1 MDSNDEL
8 FLLGRDLE
16 ERPRAACVPEHYWEE
31 AVWRDPGDVR
41 CLVALARTLTD
52 AARFD
57 EAERHLR
64 AAIERLTSRGARP
77 ADSEAHYRLG
87 VLLTWQGRMDEAVEA
102 LGTARRT
109 AAWRVPAGVA
119 LGRLHAAADRPR
131 EAEAVLREVLATEA
145 QHARAT
151 ALLATVLR
159 RTGREEESSALLRAL
174 LERDPLDPWA
184 RDLAGRPLPDD
195 PAVLVEVALEY
206 RAAGLPDDALRLLAL
221 AVEAEEQAPPERIGV
236 PAQYHAALL
245 HEREGRTEQARTAR
259 RAARLSPLE
268 GRRAIR
274 LEDVEALEA
283 AGADDTTARFL
294 LGDWYDRKG
303 RIEDAFAA
311 RWSVAAHDARASVRV
326 LALRGLGDASC
337 TAYGDPEAALAYVER
352 ARSIAPGDAELLLE
366 YDRLRAHLG
375 HEGRL
380 ALLEE
385 HETVVLERDD
395 LTLEYAE
402 LLVAAGRAGC
412 AQRLLLGRRFEPGE
426 GRELEGGG
434 CEGRVR
440 EDRGLE
446 GRVLDGRV
454 LEGRVLEGR
463 VLEGRVLEVWD
474 ATMIALADA
483 SSPTDAL
490 TFLCA
495 ALAPPA
501 CLGEVRPPLD
511 GTADLLLRR
520 GDARSRLGDD
530 SGARDDWEAAA
541 GLTGDAVTAPRFDA
555 QTVSAI
561 RALQRLGRA
570 AEAARL
576 AAAFAQW
583 IEEEHRIPA
592 SGEWSRADPLFP
604 RDPQTDK
611 DARLAHYRA
620 QLAALGEEGA
630 GHAQKDAC
638 DR

>member
-57 EAERHLR
+57 EAERRLR
-64 AAIERLTSRGARP
+64 SAIARLTSRGARP

-87 VLLTWQGRMDEAVEA
+87 VLLGRQGRADEAVEP
-102 LGTARRT
+102 LGTAWRT
-109 AAWRVPAGVA
+109 AAWRIPAGVA
-119 LGRLHAAADRPR
+119 LAQLHAAGDRPA
-131 EAEAVLREVLATEA
+131 EAERVLREVLATDA

-151 ALLATVLR
+151 ALLVTVLR
-159 RTGREEESSALLRAL
+159 RTGREEESTALLRGL
-174 LERDPLDPWA
+174 LDRDPLDPWA

-195 PAVLVEVALEY
+195 AAVLIDTALEY

-221 AVEAEEQAPPERIGV
+221 AAAAQERTPSGRIGA

-245 HEREGRTEQARTAR
+245 HEREGRTAEAQ
-259 RAARLSPLE
+259 AARLAAHDAPIE
-268 GRRAIR
+268 RGRALR

-283 AGADDTTARFL
+283 ADPDDTTARFL
-294 LGDWYDRKG
+294 LGDWYDGKG

-311 RWSVAAHDARASVRV
+311 RWFVAAHDARARVRV
-326 LALRGLGDASC
+326 LALRDLGVASC
-337 TAYGDPEAALAYVER
+337 AAYGDPEAALAYFEH
-352 ARSIAPGDAELLLE
+352 ARSIAPGDAQLLAE

-385 HETVVLERDD
+385 NEAVVLERDD
-395 LTLEYAE
+395 LTLEYAA
-402 LLVAAGRAGC
+402 LLVEAGRAGC
-412 AQRLLLGRRFEPGE
+412 AQRLLLGQRFEPGE
-426 GRELEGGG
+426 ARDGRG
-434 CEGRVR
+434 
-440 EDRGLE
+440 
-446 GRVLDGRV
+446 LDGRG
-454 LEGRVLEGR
+454 LDGR

-530 SGARDDWEAAA
+530 AGARDDWDAAA
-541 GLTGDAVTAPRFDA
+541 GLTDDAVTAPRFDA

-561 RALQRLGRA
+561 RALQHLGRA

-576 AAAFAQW
+576 TAAFAQW

-592 SGEWSRADPLFP
+592 SDDWSRADPLFP

-611 DARLAHYRA
+611 DAQLAHYRA
-620 QLAALGEEGA
+620 QLAALAEDELRV
-630 GHAQKDAC
+630 

>member
-64 AAIERLTSRGARP
+64 VAIERLTSRGARP

-87 VLLTWQGRMDEAVEA
+87 VLLTRQGRVDEAVEA
-102 LGTARRT
+102 LGAARRT

-119 LGRLHAAADRPR
+119 LGQLHAAADRPR

-151 ALLATVLR
+151 ALLVTVLR

-195 PAVLVEVALEY
+195 DAAVLVEVALEY
-206 RAAGLPDDALRLLAL
+206 RAAGLPDDALRVLAL
-221 AVEAEEQAPPERIGV
+221 AVEAEEQAPRGRIGV

-245 HEREGRTEQARTAR
+245 HEREGRTEQARAAR

-268 GRRAIR
+268 RRRAIR

-311 RWSVAAHDARASVRV
+311 RWFVAAHDARASVRV
-326 LALRGLGDASC
+326 LALRGLGAASC
-337 TAYGDPEAALAYVER
+337 SAYGDPEAALAYVER

-385 HETVVLERDD
+385 NEAVVLERDD
-395 LTLEYAE
+395 LTLEYAA

-412 AQRLLLGRRFEPGE
+412 AQRLLLGRRFAPGE
-426 GRELEGGG
+426 GRDG
-434 CEGRVR
+434 
-440 EDRGLE
+440 RGL
-446 GRVLDGRV
+446 D
-454 LEGRVLEGR
+454 GR

-501 CLGEVRPPLD
+501 CLGESRPPLD

-530 SGARDDWEAAA
+530 AGARDDWEAAA
-541 GLTGDAVTAPRFDA
+541 GLTGGTVTAPRFDG
-555 QTVSAI
+555 QTVSAV

-576 AAAFAQW
+576 TAAFAQW

-611 DARLAHYRA
+611 DAQLAHYRA
-620 QLAALGEEGA
+620 QLAVLAEEGNRA
-630 GHAQKDAC
+630 

>member
-57 EAERHLR
+57 EAERRLR
-64 AAIERLTSRGARP
+64 SAIARLTSRGARP

-87 VLLTWQGRMDEAVEA
+87 VLLARQGRADEADEA
-102 LGTARRT
+102 LGTAWRT
-109 AAWRVPAGVA
+109 AAWRNPAGVA
-119 LGRLHAAADRPR
+119 LAQLHAAGDRPA
-131 EAEAVLREVLATEA
+131 EAERVLREVLATDA

-151 ALLATVLR
+151 ALLVTVLR
-159 RTGREEESSALLRAL
+159 RTGREEESTALLRGL
-174 LERDPLDPWA
+174 LDRDPLDPWA

-195 PAVLVEVALEY
+195 AAVLVAVALEY
-206 RAAGLPDDALRLLAL
+206 RAAGLRDDALRLLTL
-221 AVEAEEQAPPERIGV
+221 SVEAEERLPPGQARIGV

-245 HEREGRTEQARTAR
+245 HECEGRTEQARAAR
-259 RAARLSPLE
+259 REARLSPLE

-294 LGDWYDRKG
+294 LGDWYDGKG

-311 RWSVAAHDARASVRV
+311 RWFVAAHDARARVRV
-326 LALRGLGDASC
+326 LALRDLGVASC
-337 TAYGDPEAALAYVER
+337 AAYGDPEAALAYFEH
-352 ARSIAPGDAELLLE
+352 ARSIAPGDAQLLAE

-385 HETVVLERDD
+385 NEAVVLERDD
-395 LTLEYAE
+395 LTLEYAA
-402 LLVAAGRAGC
+402 LLVEAGRAGC
-412 AQRLLLGRRFEPGE
+412 AQRLLLGRRFEPRGGGE
-426 GRELEGGG
+426 GRDLEGWVREGRDL
-434 CEGRVR
+434 EGRVR
-440 EDRGLE
+440 
-446 GRVLDGRV
+446 
-454 LEGRVLEGR
+454 
-463 VLEGRVLEVWD
+463 EGRVLEVWD
-474 ATMIALADA
+474 ATMLALADA

-501 CLGEVRPPLD
+501 CLGEARPPHAS
-511 GTADLLLRR
+511 TADLLFRR

-530 SGARDDWEAAA
+530 AGARDDWDAAA

-555 QTVSAI
+555 QTVSSI

-576 AAAFAQW
+576 TAAFAQW

-592 SGEWSRADPLFP
+592 SDDWSRADPLFP

-611 DARLAHYRA
+611 DAQLAHYRA
-620 QLAALGEEGA
+620 QLAALAEDELRV
-630 GHAQKDAC
+630 